1 VPSDPAPSQTR
12 PTETLLPLWAGRTA
26 ALLGVLLV
34 ALNLR
39 TVVAALS
46 PILGLVERDIPLN
59 PVVIGIIGAAP
70 PLTFAL
76 AGLLT
81 PWLSRRLG
89 LEALT
94 LIAVGIM
101 ALGQLLRALAPG
113 SGMLVFSTALALLG
127 AGIGNVLLPPLV
139 KRYFPDR
146 LTQVTT
152 LYAVL
157 ISFSTALPALAA
169 VPVATALGW
178 RVSLSVWFVLG
189 LTAIVPWIVAAR
201 MRSRTLRLARD
212 ADNGDVVESEP
223 ALEAALFRSPVA
235 WALMI
240 TFCLSSINVYAGF
253 AWFPS
258 LLVATAHVTPEDA
271 GSLLALYAIMGFP
284 GALLVPAIAARMKN
298 VGILIYIAV
307 AFLLIGDAGLIVVPS
322 VATALWISCA
332 GLGGFLFP
340 LALLLINQR
349 TRTHAGSVALSG
361 FVQGIGYIIAAAS
374 PLAFGILHQVSGNWT
389 LSLLMLAV
397 LTLAAIPAAIILRRH
412 RYLEDDLAK
421 RSVRVRTSS

>member
-1 VPSDPAPSQTR
+1 VPSPTNLSQTR
-12 PTETLLPLWAGRTA
+12 LPLWAGRTA
-26 ALLGVLLV
+26 ALLGILLV

-39 TVVAALS
+39 TIVAALS
-46 PILGLVERDIPLN
+46 PILGLVEHDIPLN
-59 PVVIGIIGAAP
+59 PVVVGVIGAAP
-70 PLTFAL
+70 PLAFAL
-76 AGLLT
+76 SGLVT

-94 LIAVGIM
+94 LVAVGIM
-101 ALGQLLRALAPG
+101 ALGQLLRALSPG
-113 SGMLVFSTALALLG
+113 SAVLVTSTALALIG

-169 VPVATALGW
+169 VPVATAFGW
-178 RVSLSVWFVLG
+178 RVSLAVWFVLA
-189 LTAIVPWIVAAR
+189 LTAIVPWILAAR
-201 MRSRTLRLARD
+201 FRSRAVRLARD
-212 ADNGDVVESEP
+212 ADDGNVVESEP

-235 WALMI
+235 WAIMI

-258 LLVATAHVTPEDA
+258 LLVETAHVTPAEA

-298 VGILIYIAV
+298 VGLLIYVAV
-307 AFLLIGDAGLIVVPS
+307 AFLLIGVAGLLVLPS
-322 VATALWISCA
+322 IATALWISFA
-332 GLGGFLFP
+332 GLGAFLFP

-361 FVQGIGYIIAAAS
+361 FVQGVGYIIAAAS

-397 LTLAAIPAAIILRRH
+397 VTLAAIPAAIILRHH

-421 RSVRVRTSS
+421 RARAA